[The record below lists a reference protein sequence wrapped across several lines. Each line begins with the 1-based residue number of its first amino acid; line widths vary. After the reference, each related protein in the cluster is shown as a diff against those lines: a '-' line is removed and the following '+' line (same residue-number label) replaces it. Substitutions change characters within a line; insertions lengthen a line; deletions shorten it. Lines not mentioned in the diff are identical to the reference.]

1 MKDVVAVILAGGRG
15 KRMHSMQ
22 CKALHKVA
30 DRTMLDW
37 TLDACQLAGI
47 ENIIVVVSAHSDD
60 IRQHLA
66 RDGHALN
73 IDIAVQNEP
82 LGTADAAA
90 AAMPRIR
97 ELNTRYAVI
106 LPGDLPNLQAS
117 TLKKMMLKR
126 AQKQIFCLT
135 VNRDEPAA
143 YGRVIRNEDGTV
155 ARIVE
160 FKDCTPEQ
168 IFIKEISV
176 GVYSVP
182 TAFLESALP
191 RISNDN
197 AAHEYYLT
205 DMIEIANEDGMPVIP
220 VGAEDPGEV
229 MGVNTPDELA
239 TAEAWRRK
247 LSL

>member
-30 DRTMLDW
+30 DRTILDW
-37 TLDACQLAGI
+37 TLDACPLAGI
-47 ENIIVVVSAHSDD
+47 ENIIVVTGAHSDD

-73 IDIAVQNEP
+73 IEIAVQNEP
-82 LGTADAAA
+82 LGTADAVM
-90 AAMPRIR
+90 AAMPKVR
-97 ELNTRYAVI
+97 ELNTRYAVV
-106 LPGDLPNLQAS
+106 LLGDLPNIQAS

-126 AQKQIFCLT
+126 SQKQVYCLT

-143 YGRVIRNEDGTV
+143 YGRIIRNDNDTV

-168 IFIKEISV
+168 IFIKEINV

-191 RISNDN
+191 RITNDN
-197 AAHEYYLT
+197 AAGEYYLT
-205 DMIEIANEDGMPVIP
+205 DIIAIANEDGLPVIP
-220 VGAEDPGEV
+220 VVAEDPGEV

-239 TAEAWRRK
+239 MAEAWRRK